1 MNLKDENK
9 DIINKIEKENINGLI
24 SIRLLDTFEGLSK
37 QDSNNYYYS
46 PKKFLN
52 NLIVR
57 DDSFKGSRGNDSGD
71 LLSTILTAC
80 QEEWGQDSDPQDM
93 SLDPF
98 NLNSDEINHKKKFI
112 FLIFKTIMI
121 FFDLKGR
128 FTFNL

>member
-9 DIINKIEKENINGLI
+9 DNINKIEKENINGLI

-80 QEEWGQDSDPQDM
+80 QEE
-93 SLDPF
+93 
-98 NLNSDEINHKKKFI
+98 
-112 FLIFKTIMI
+112 
-121 FFDLKGR
+121 
-128 FTFNL
+128 